1 MICVLII
8 WLVYEYIQRQQNRIE
23 KLEKVNSEFLRQ
35 KSYQQPTMTMTTL
48 EISVVSS
55 VEDGGVKPWRDQNL
69 SGSYIF
75 AETLN
80 GRPVYKVSCN
90 LRFLIDFI
98 WHLHSHLIQRIEMT
112 DNEIFLNYAAKSE
125 RWCFTS
131 GPSYKTQNSLCY
143 LFNDSP
149 GIFTSLYVS
158 KRQRSKLNWSDR
170 RSTTIR

>member
-98 WHLHSHLIQRIEMT
+98 
-112 DNEIFLNYAAKSE
+112 
-125 RWCFTS
+125 
-131 GPSYKTQNSLCY
+131 
-143 LFNDSP
+143 
-149 GIFTSLYVS
+149 
-158 KRQRSKLNWSDR
+158 
-170 RSTTIR
+170 